1 MMANEIE
8 LRLRELLREGVEVN
22 KPVEEIGFDEDLT
35 SLGLNSISFIKL
47 VVAVEDKFGVQF
59 SDDDLDYNILAN
71 ISSIA
76 SYIRKMLDSK
86 DQNNN

>member
-1 MMANEIE
+1 MANEIE

-47 VVAVEDKFGVQF
+47 VVAVEEEFGVQF